1 MQPKNQLSNFHS
13 LCRNA
18 SFSTDWSEKQMP
30 DLLELL
36 VVKVVERVVGVEC
49 RAPKAGAL
57 PSHTASVH
65 PGGHGEEK
73 PNPGAG
79 GQNRTGY
86 ARLFRAALYQ

>member
-1 MQPKNQLSNFHS
+1 MHLFQQIGAKSR
-13 LCRNA
+13 C
-18 SFSTDWSEKQMP
+18 P

-79 GQNRTGY
+79 GPGLHHAYHRV
-86 ARLFRAALYQ
+86 